1 MFINPVLTGIYWRSN
16 EDKEY
21 SPPWIKL
28 GAIKHHSA
36 TATWL
41 VKKTCTKA
49 WVWLLF
55 FILFWRECFTWR
67 HTGNMVNEPALTF
80 WIFPLDYSHYFL
92 GSSNFLL
99 YITVSLAESRLL
111 HLTLHCG
118 PTLFWDAL
126 SRPECKQCSEKHTD
140 SCGKCITC
148 KFLTTPIKCVIG
160 NCLFEEHVKPNNH
173 HFHLSEC
180 SRNKQSVFGQG
191 RVDVLGCS

>member
-1 MFINPVLTGIYWRSN
+1 MYESLGLASVFHTFLKGMFYLKTYREYGEWNSFDVL
-16 EDKEY
+16 
-21 SPPWIKL
+21 
-28 GAIKHHSA
+28 
-36 TATWL
+36 
-41 VKKTCTKA
+41 
-49 WVWLLF
+49 
-55 FILFWRECFTWR
+55 
-67 HTGNMVNEPALTF
+67 

-148 KFLTTPIKCVIG
+148 KFLTTPITCVIG
-160 NCLFEEHVKPNNH
+160 NCLFEEHMKPNNH

-180 SRNKQSVFGQG
+180 SRNKRSVFGQG